1 MKFEWSDEKN
11 DLNIEKHQVPFEEAK
26 EVFLDPMH
34 ISKLDHRF
42 DYFEERWITLGTT
55 GKDNILV
62 VANMFFDEKGEEI
75 IRIISARCVIP
86 QERGQKQ
93 IRKKGCFMSNIK
105 EREKFDDYEML
116 DEYDFSDGVRGR
128 FYEPKKIPVSLR
140 LDNDIVLYFKKL
152 ASEQKVPY
160 QTLIN
165 ALLRKELQE
174 V

>member
-1 MKFEWSDEKN
+1 MKFEWNDEKN
-11 DLNIEKHQVPFEEAK
+11 KLNVQNHQVSFEEAK

-55 GKDNILV
+55 KDKILV
-62 VANMFFDEKGEEI
+62 VANMFFDENGEEI
-75 IRIISARCVIP
+75 IRIISARRAN
-86 QERGQKQ
+86 Q
-93 IRKKGCFMSNIK
+93 KKGYFMSNIK
-105 EREKFDDYEML
+105 EREKYDNYEML
-116 DEYDFSDGVRGR
+116 DDYDFSEGIRGR

-140 LDNDIVLYFKKL
+140 LDNDIVLFFKKM

-165 ALLRKELQE
+165 TVLRKTLQK

>member
-1 MKFEWSDEKN
+1 
-11 DLNIEKHQVPFEEAK
+11 
-26 EVFLDPMH
+26 
-34 ISKLDHRF
+34 
-42 DYFEERWITLGTT
+42 
-55 GKDNILV
+55 
-62 VANMFFDEKGEEI
+62 
-75 IRIISARCVIP
+75 
-86 QERGQKQ
+86 
-93 IRKKGCFMSNIK
+93 MSNIK
-105 EREKFDDYEML
+105 DREKYDDYEML
-116 DEYDFSDGVRGR
+116 DDYDFSGGVRGR